1 MTVITRLAT
10 ININGITNRTRV
22 GMLIEYIRRHD
33 LDIVFLQEIIDPEIL
48 TMPGYDVYH
57 NIGSHNRGT
66 AIVARGDIVL
76 KNINKVP
83 SGRAIA
89 AEYEG
94 LHFVHTYA
102 PSGTAKRA
110 KREHFHNA
118 EVPKLLQTGHGELII
133 GGNFNC
139 VTDPDDTSGNF
150 YTSRA
155 LVEMI

>member
-1 MTVITRLAT
+1 
-10 ININGITNRTRV
+10 
-22 GMLIEYIRRHD
+22 MLTEYIKRHD
-33 LDIVFLQEIIDPEIL
+33 LYIVFLQEITDPELL
-48 TMPGYDVYH
+48 TMPGCDMYC
-57 NIGSHNRGT
+57 NIGSHRRGT
-66 AIVARGDIVL
+66 AIVARNNIAL
-76 KNINKVP
+76 TNINKIP

-89 AEYEG
+89 TEYKG
-94 LHFVHTYA
+94 LHIVNVYA